1 MVQLSHNS
9 PHQRSVARSTST
21 ASSVVELLTE
31 VAPFTKDFPFD
42 DFMG

>member
-31 VAPFTKDFPFD
+31 VTPFTSENVV
-42 DFMG
+42 